1 MDPWRS
7 GDLALLLLCRRYFR
21 RGFGGIGSVEVREL
35 VGLWVVEVEERLMG
49 ESEGWAIG
57 DAQALLIHER

>member
-1 MDPWRS
+1 M
-7 GDLALLLLCRRYFR
+7 
-21 RGFGGIGSVEVREL
+21 EVREL